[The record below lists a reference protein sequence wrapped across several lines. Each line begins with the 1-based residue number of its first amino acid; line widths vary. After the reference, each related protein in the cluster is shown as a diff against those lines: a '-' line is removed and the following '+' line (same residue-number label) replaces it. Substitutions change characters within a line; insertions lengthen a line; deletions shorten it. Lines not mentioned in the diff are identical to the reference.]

1 MRLDCS
7 SNKQPSPR
15 WVDESEAM
23 EWEAEGMR
31 KEKAGNEGE
40 EEEDDDDEDEGE
52 LRVGLEVKSREEVGD
67 IEKEEGGG
75 GGEVDTGG
83 GETG

>member
-1 MRLDCS
+1 
-7 SNKQPSPR
+7 
-15 WVDESEAM
+15 
-23 EWEAEGMR
+23 MR

-52 LRVGLEVKSREEVGD
+52 LRVGLEVKSREELGD